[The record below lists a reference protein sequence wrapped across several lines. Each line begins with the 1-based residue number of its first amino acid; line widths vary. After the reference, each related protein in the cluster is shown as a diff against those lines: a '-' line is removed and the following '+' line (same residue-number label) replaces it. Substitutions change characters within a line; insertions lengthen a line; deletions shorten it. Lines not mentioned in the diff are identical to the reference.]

1 MEFEIIEDVSVN
13 NLKGIGDLMKAY
25 GKIHGF
31 GASDIYNAY
40 EILKEI
46 ITKSDLRFISFTAN
60 IVATG
65 IRGLIADLIN
75 RKAFNV
81 VITTGGTI
89 DHDIARSLGGKYIKG
104 SFDSNDV
111 ELKQRGLHRLGNVFI
126 EFGDYGLK
134 IENFVK
140 EKIGN
145 WSNKKKI
152 WGVYEILWEVGKEIK
167 DEKSILRNAFLN
179 NIPIFVPGIYDSSFG
194 TNLFIYSQFTPL
206 ILDYQIDMKKISEL
220 IFSSKTSGALI
231 LGGGISKHHV
241 IWWNQFKDGLDYSV
255 YISTADEHDG
265 SLSGARTREAI
276 SWNKIKYSARRADLK
291 CDVTIALPILIA
303 ALKGDGII

>member
-89 DHDIARSLGGKYIKG
+89 DHDIARSLGRKIYQGKLRFKRCRVKAKG
-104 SFDSNDV
+104 
-111 ELKQRGLHRLGNVFI
+111 
-126 EFGDYGLK
+126 
-134 IENFVK
+134 
-140 EKIGN
+140 
-145 WSNKKKI
+145 
-152 WGVYEILWEVGKEIK
+152 
-167 DEKSILRNAFLN
+167 
-179 NIPIFVPGIYDSSFG
+179 
-194 TNLFIYSQFTPL
+194 FT
-206 ILDYQIDMKKISEL
+206 Q
-220 IFSSKTSGALI
+220 
-231 LGGGISKHHV
+231 
-241 IWWNQFKDGLDYSV
+241 
-255 YISTADEHDG
+255 
-265 SLSGARTREAI
+265 TR
-276 SWNKIKYSARRADLK
+276 
-291 CDVTIALPILIA
+291 
-303 ALKGDGII
+303 